1 MGKSRADLVAIPRL
15 ERATHAIAL
24 FLADRAVLD
33 VSQAEA
39 HVLAYLF
46 ARKSARINDIHE
58 EFGHRR
64 STLTSVLDRLE
75 RRKLLKRSTDPENR
89 RTVVVTLTRS
99 GTALSAKVFQT
110 LREFERQALEGI
122 SATDLKAFCRII
134 DRFGSVPVVTSVII

>member
-1 MGKSRADLVAIPRL
+1 VMPLSSRRGELVAIPAL

-24 FLADRAVLD
+24 FLADRAALN

-46 ARKSARINDIHE
+46 GRKSARINDIHE

-75 RRKLLKRSTDPENR
+75 RRKLLKRSTDPQNR
-89 RTVVVTLTRS
+89 RTVLVTLTPA
-99 GTALSAKVFQT
+99 GTALSTKVFQA
-110 LREFERQALEGI
+110 LREFELGALQGV
-122 SATDLKAFCRII
+122 SATELETFCRII
-134 DRFGSVPVVTSVII
+134 DGFCSTPDAVG